1 MRIKFSVTE
10 TSLGAGG
17 FSAVQVSDGP
27 VWQGIKFRDGEGI
40 FIFDDRLKSFVI
52 RLQAQGQVGGSV
64 EVKAFIENQD
74 EAKKTLKI
82 QVEDGEEGTRIVDY
96 VVVKLI

>member
-1 MRIKFSVTE
+1 MRIRFSVTE
-10 TSLGAGG
+10 ASLGAGG

-27 VWQGIKFRDGEGI
+27 VWQGIKLRNGEGI

-64 EVKAFIENQD
+64 EVKAFVED
-74 EAKKTLKI
+74 EDVAKKTLKI
-82 QVEDGEEGTRIVDY
+82 EVEEGEEGARLVDY